1 MSAEHL
7 SSLTTLHVGGPAQRI
22 IHARSEAE
30 LIAAIDEGDS
40 AGTPLLI
47 IGGGSNILVSDA
59 GFAGT
64 VICVETTGNSYEIDA
79 CSGGMLTVASGED
92 WDEFVLFT
100 MEKGLANLESLSG
113 IPGTVGGA
121 PIQNIGAYGHEVA
134 EVIARVRTYDRLKKR
149 ITTFAASECDFSYRY
164 SKFKTEAG
172 RWVILDV
179 TFQLRRGEM
188 SLPIMYAELARAL
201 GVTIGDRAPIIDV
214 RTAVLALRAK
224 KGMLLQSDVQSAGS
238 FFINPII
245 TAEQAHT
252 LPDSAP
258 RWPQSDGRIK
268 TSAAWLMENAGVHK
282 GDRIAGAQISPH
294 HVLALSNAGGATS
307 ADIIALAKSAREK
320 VQAKFGITLQPEV
333 QFVGVSLD

>member
-1 MSAEHL
+1 MSVEHL
-7 SSLTTLHVGGPAQRI
+7 SALTTLNVGGPAQRI
-22 IHARSEAE
+22 VHATTESE
-30 LIAAIDEGDS
+30 LIAAIDEADS
-40 AGTPLLI
+40 AQTPLLI
-47 IGGGSNILVSDA
+47 IGGGSNLLISDE

-64 VICVETTGNSYEIDA
+64 VVCVETSGNSYEIDA

-92 WDEFVLFT
+92 WDDFVLFT

-134 EVIARVRTYDRLKKR
+134 EVIARVRTYDRKEKR
-149 ITTFAASECDFSYRY
+149 VTSFAASECEFGYRE
-164 SKFKTEAG
+164 SKFKKEAG

-188 SLPIMYAELARAL
+188 SLPIMYAELANAL
-201 GVTIGDRAPIIDV
+201 GVAIGDRAPITDV
-214 RTAVLALRAK
+214 RTSVLALRAK

-245 TAEQAHT
+245 SDAQAAS
-252 LPDSAP
+252 LPESAP
-258 RWPQSDGRIK
+258 RWPQPDGRIK
-268 TSAAWLMENAGVHK
+268 TSAAWLMENAGVNK
-282 GDRIAGAQISPH
+282 GDRLAGAQISPH

-307 ADIIALAKSAREK
+307 ADIIALAKSARAK
-320 VQAKFGITLQPEV
+320 VQEKFGITLQPEV